1 MYYSKLKL
9 MKNYSIFP
17 KVSQSLTYITT
28 DQMMEVDRLMIKV
41 YGINL
46 FQMME
51 NAGRC
56 LAIVAREKVN
66 HNKDKNILVIAGSGG
81 NGGGGMTAARRLHY
95 WGYNVEVLL
104 TSGIEKHKGTIGAQ
118 LRILQKTGIDIY
130 SGSGFDFSKKYDVI
144 IDAMIGYS
152 LKGKLKSNI
161 IEMVEWTNAQNA
173 NIISLDVP
181 SGMDSTT
188 GQINSICIK
197 ANQTMTLALP
207 KTGFQNP
214 ETMKYTGELL
224 LADISVP
231 PLLYKKAFDIDMPDV
246 FRESDIVRV

>member
-1 MYYSKLKL
+1 MNDAL
-9 MKNYSIFP
+9 FP
-17 KVSQSLTYITT
+17 RLSYQIPYITT
-28 DQMMEVDRLMIKV
+28 DQMIEVDRLMIEE

-104 TSGIEKHKGTIGAQ
+104 TSGIEKHKGTIGNQ
-118 LRILQKTGIDIY
+118 LKILQKTGVKIHTQ
-130 SGSGFDFSKKYDVI
+130 SGFDFNNKYDVI

-152 LKGKLKSNI
+152 LIGELRKNI
-161 IEMVEWTNAQNA
+161 IELIKWTNMQKAS
-173 NIISLDVP
+173 IISLDVP
-181 SGMDSTT
+181 SGMDSTS
-188 GQINSICIK
+188 GRINSTCIK
-197 ANQTMTLALP
+197 AGKTMTLALP

-214 ETMKYTGELL
+214 ETKKYTGELL

-231 PLLYKKAFDIDMPDV
+231 PVLYKKAFDMDLPDI
-246 FRESDIVRV
+246 FSKSDIVRI

>member
-1 MYYSKLKL
+1 MNKSL
-9 MKNYSIFP
+9 FP
-17 KVSQSLTYITT
+17 QLSYQIPYITT
-28 DQMMEVDRLMIKV
+28 DQMIEVDRLMIED

-56 LAIVAREKVN
+56 LAIVIREKVN
-66 HNKDKNILVIAGSGG
+66 HNKNKNILVIAGSGG
-81 NGGGGMTAARRLHY
+81 NGGGGMTAARRLHF

-104 TSGIEKHKGTIGAQ
+104 TSAIEKHKGTIGNQ
-118 LRILQKTGIDIY
+118 LKILQKTGVKIY
-130 SGSGFDFSKKYDVI
+130 TQSDFDFNKKYDVV

-152 LKGKLKSNI
+152 LKGKLRKNI
-161 IEMVEWTNAQNA
+161 IELIEWTNTQGI

-181 SGMDSTT
+181 SGIDSTT
-188 GQINSICIK
+188 GEIISTCIK
-197 ANQTMTLALP
+197 ADQTMTLALP

-214 ETMKYTGELL
+214 ETKKYTGELL

-231 PLLYKKAFDIDMPDV
+231 PVLYKKAFDIDLPDI
-246 FRESDIVRV
+246 FSEGEIVSL